1 MSAKRQQ
8 SFDGERFLVEHPVFT
23 LEQLRQAMRK
33 RTPDSAR
40 EWVKYHARVG
50 RVRSIE
56 RALYASV
63 PPGTPNPAEY
73 VPDRFLVASAVRPEG
88 IIAYHGALELL
99 GVAHS
104 VWREVVVQTERRRKR
119 IRLNAWTV
127 DFQLIPGP
135 LRTRTKKTLGTTPV
149 PYRNHQL
156 HVTGPERTV
165 VEGFR
170 IPRLVGG
177 LPELVESA
185 AGFPTLDLDLLE
197 TILRT
202 YNQKA
207 VFAGVGWFLEQ
218 YQRTFYVPDDFLSSL
233 ARRRP
238 RSTLYLPREQR
249 MKGGHY
255 VKRWNLV
262 LPESVVQIAE
272 SNAG

>member
-8 SFDGERFLVEHPVFT
+8 TFDGDRFMVEHPVFT

-33 RTPDSAR
+33 RSTDPAR
-40 EWVKYHARVG
+40 EWVKYHARMG

-56 RALYASV
+56 RALYATV
-63 PPGTPNPAEY
+63 PPGTADAANY
-73 VPDRFLVASAVRPEG
+73 VPDRFLVAVAVRPQG
-88 IIAYHGALELL
+88 MISYHGALELL

-104 VWREVVVQTERRRKR
+104 AWTEVVVQTEHRRKP
-119 IRLNAWTV
+119 ITLDPWTV

-135 LRTRTKKTLGTTPV
+135 MRTRAKKTLGTTTI
-149 PYRNHQL
+149 PYRNNQL
-156 HVTGPERTV
+156 HVTGPERTL

-170 IPRLVGG
+170 SPRLVGG

-197 TILRT
+197 QILRA

-207 VFAGVGWFLEQ
+207 VFAGVGWFFEQ
-218 YQRTFYVPDDFLSSL
+218 YQQTFYVPEDFLRRL

-238 RSTLYLPREQR
+238 RSTLYMAREQR
-249 MKGGHY
+249 IKSGRY

-262 LPESVVQIAE
+262 LPESVVQLAE
-272 SNAG
+272 TNVG